1 MQRMSDELRKMTID
15 FLKEMDDLSTSEK
28 EEKMNEIRQKI
39 KKAHASEGKCKH
51 DHDND
56 NDNDDGTEDVS
67 KSFDSLSNIRN
78 DLEKASYIM
87 ANILNS
93 SVNADWKKIS
103 TTIELLIAEAI
114 VTAHYGKSG
123 FTDES
128 FKKLDEGLELARD
141 FAKDIVRQ
149 IKKFNK
155 EGK

>member
-56 NDNDDGTEDVS
+56 NDDGTEDVGE
-67 KSFDSLSNIRN
+67 SFDPLSNIRN
-78 DLEKASYIM
+78 DLEKASYVM

-93 SVNADWKKIS
+93 SVNADWKKI
-103 TTIELLIAEAI
+103 TTAIELQIAEAI
-114 VTAHYGKSG
+114 IAAHYGKSG
-123 FTDES
+123 FVDKS
-128 FKKLDEGLELARD
+128 FKRLDEGLEFARD
-141 FAKDIVRQ
+141 FAKDMVRQ
-149 IKKFNK
+149 IKKSNK

>member
-56 NDNDDGTEDVS
+56 DGTEDVGE
-67 KSFDSLSNIRN
+67 SFDSLSNIRN
-78 DLEKASYIM
+78 DLEKASYVM

-149 IKKFNK
+149 IKKANK
-155 EGK
+155 EESK